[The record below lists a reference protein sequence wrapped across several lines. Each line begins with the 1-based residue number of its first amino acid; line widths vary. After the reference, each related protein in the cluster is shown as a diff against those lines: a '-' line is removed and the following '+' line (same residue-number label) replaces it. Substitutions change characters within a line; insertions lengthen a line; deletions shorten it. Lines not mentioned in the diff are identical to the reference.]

1 MIRQFTIDHALFI
14 LAAARWTLILSLIAF
29 VGGTIIGLLVAV
41 AAVARQKLLRWGAR
55 AYIEFFQGT
64 PLLMQIFTVYFGL
77 PLFGVTVDA
86 WTAVSIS
93 LTLNASAFLGEI
105 WRGCINAVPNAQMEA
120 ALALGLRRGLAMRLV
135 IIPQALKIAV
145 APTVGFMVQI
155 VKGTSL
161 AAIVNFVE
169 LMRAGQMVNN
179 VTFRPELA
187 YGLVV
192 CLYFVLCFP
201 LSAASRALEKRLGAA
216 HVRVESSV

>member
-1 MIRQFTIDHALFI
+1 MIQEFTIDHAIFI
-14 LAAARWTLILSLIAF
+14 LGAMRWTLILSLIALCGGSI
-29 VGGTIIGLLVAV
+29 VGLSLAL
-41 AAVARQKLLRWGAR
+41 AAVARRTSIRIAAR
-55 AYIEFFQGT
+55 SYIEFFQGT

-77 PLFGVTVDA
+77 PLLGITVDS
-86 WTAVSIS
+86 WTAVSIA

-105 WRGCINAVPNAQMEA
+105 WRGCILAIPATQMEA
-120 ALALGLRRGLAMRLV
+120 ALALGIREGLAMRFVVL
-135 IIPQALKIAV
+135 PQALRIAV

-179 VTFRPELA
+179 STFRPELV

-192 CLYFVLCFP
+192 ALYFLLCFP
-201 LSAASRALEKRLGAA
+201 LSAASRAIERRLGAA
-216 HVRVESSV
+216 DVSVKSSV